1 PSGGRKPRC
10 GNRQELDLRF
20 LLPPQP
26 HPRDPGLQPV
36 RTPHGV
42 SGHPRGGRSPG
53 VPRAMGPRPYGREAA
68 VDRLRR
74 ATAGL
79 LCLASLSGCSGLLV
93 DSYDYGTIE
102 VEALSAEGDPVAGIS
117 LILYRNQEHLSY
129 GVTNSQGR
137 YTFASV
143 PYGSVG
149 IY

>member
-1 PSGGRKPRC
+1 
-10 GNRQELDLRF
+10 
-20 LLPPQP
+20 
-26 HPRDPGLQPV
+26 
-36 RTPHGV
+36 
-42 SGHPRGGRSPG
+42 
-53 VPRAMGPRPYGREAA
+53 MGPRPYGREAA
-68 VDRLRR
+68 VDSMRR

-149 IY
+149 VYAQLAPTYVSSGRRGWDVRDRIDVSDGGSVTVVFDGLLVAAELEPGAMLARHR